1 LNRFSHFQGWELYL
15 VLNLPF
21 DTKMS
26 PMRWFLS
33 LCLLIPLLCLGQSPL
48 NQGSSSTVWILSDLI
63 HSDAT
68 GINLAGK
75 PELINSKY
83 GKALLFNGLTDG
95 IFLDQMPLAGL
106 AAFTVEVII
115 CPYSGG
121 TFEQRYFHCGEIRGN
136 RVMLELRSTPTDWY
150 LDAFIQSGEQ
160 KKTLI
165 EPAYLHPL
173 DQWAHL
179 AFVVD
184 HQTQATYV
192 NGKKELES
200 SLQIQ
205 PLREGKTSLGVRQN
219 KISWFRGAIYKI
231 RISPKALSPGQFMVN

>member
-1 LNRFSHFQGWELYL
+1 MRKFL
-15 VLNLPF
+15 V
-21 DTKMS
+21 
-26 PMRWFLS
+26 
-33 LCLLIPLLCLGQSPL
+33 LCLLTPLLSFGHSSVVQRSPV
-48 NQGSSSTVWILSDLI
+48 TVWILSDLI
-63 HSDAT
+63 HADT
-68 GINLAGK
+68 TVMHFTGK
-75 PELINSKY
+75 PEVIDSKY

-184 HQTQATYV
+184 HQTQTTYV

-200 SLQIQ
+200 NLPIEPFS
-205 PLREGKTSLGVRQN
+205 EGKTSLGVRQN

-231 RISPKALSPGQFMVN
+231 RISPKVLSPGQFMTY

>member
-1 LNRFSHFQGWELYL
+1 MRKFL
-15 VLNLPF
+15 V
-21 DTKMS
+21 
-26 PMRWFLS
+26 
-33 LCLLIPLLCLGQSPL
+33 LCLLTPLLSFGHSSVVQRSPV
-48 NQGSSSTVWILSDLI
+48 TVWILSDLI
-63 HSDAT
+63 HADT
-68 GINLAGK
+68 TVLHFTGK
-75 PELINSKY
+75 PEVIDSKY

-184 HQTQATYV
+184 HQTQTTYV

-200 SLQIQ
+200 NLPIEPFS
-205 PLREGKTSLGVRQN
+205 EGKTSLGVRQN

-231 RISPKALSPGQFMVN
+231 RISPKVLSPGQFMTY